1 MSTFPTC
8 PQCGL
13 ENTYSDGALW
23 VCPDCGH
30 EWGDDAP
37 GQAEAGPVVRDC
49 NGHVLAAGAAV
60 TVLKALQVKGCARR
74 MFLRVRQGHGEPR
87 RLLGLHQ
94 RPSLPRN
101 DVLHRLGVA
110 LRDEFVVQ
118 PVVLRPRCSPP
129 YVSAPE
135 AAGP

>member
-37 GQAEAGPVVRDC
+37 GQAEAGPVVLTATATC
-49 NGHVLAAGAAV
+49 W
-60 TVLKALQVKGCARR
+60 
-74 MFLRVRQGHGEPR
+74 
-87 RLLGLHQ
+87 
-94 RPSLPRN
+94 
-101 DVLHRLGVA
+101 
-110 LRDEFVVQ
+110 
-118 PVVLRPRCSPP
+118 PP
-129 YVSAPE
+129 ATR
-135 AAGP
+135 